1 MFIDTHAH
9 LNFKAFKNDYAQ
21 AIERA
26 LGCDAKKIIIPSSN
40 LETSKKAVKIAKEY
54 ENIYAAV
61 GLHPIHIDP
70 STAHMPKGRAGET
83 FNEEEYLKLAKSKK
97 VVAIGETGL
106 DYYHAQAHD
115 RTNAE
120 LQKEVFR
127 KHLNLATRLNL
138 PVIIHCREAGD
149 EVISILTGQNPL
161 PRGVFHCFSE
171 DWSYAQVILEMGFYL
186 SFTGIITFTKNQ
198 ETFEVIKNTPLEKIL
213 SQADIIT
220 LHVPLTSSTEK
231 MINARTLATMKPEA
245 LLINTSRGR
254 VIDEPI
260 LLEALKE
267 KWIGGA
273 TLDVFAKEPIS
284 GDHPFT
290 KLGNVVL
297 SPHIGAMTQ
306 EAGERLSDAVARQVR
321 DILQGRKPECLI
333 NTNRNQ

>member
-1 MFIDTHAH
+1 M
-9 LNFKAFKNDYAQ
+9 
-21 AIERA
+21 
-26 LGCDAKKIIIPSSN
+26 G
-40 LETSKKAVKIAKEY
+40 
-54 ENIYAAV
+54 
-61 GLHPIHIDP
+61 
-70 STAHMPKGRAGET
+70 GE
-83 FNEEEYLKLAKSKK
+83 L
-97 VVAIGETGL
+97 
-106 DYYHAQAHD
+106 
-115 RTNAE
+115 
-120 LQKEVFR
+120 
-127 KHLNLATRLNL
+127 
-138 PVIIHCREAGD
+138 
-149 EVISILTGQNPL
+149 
-161 PRGVFHCFSE
+161 RGKT
-171 DWSYAQVILEMGFYL
+171 L
-186 SFTGIITFTKNQ
+186 GIIGLGQIGSRVARIARGFDMKILGYDPFAQT
-198 ETFEVIKNTPLEKIL
+198 EDLAWVENTPLEKIL